1 MLPVSLCIDFGN
13 TNLKAALFFGDRM
26 AEKFIF
32 KESEAI
38 PTFER
43 IMTLH
48 RPEMAILSSVVN
60 YNKEIE
66 SYLSRNTKL
75 TVLSVQTKLPFLNAY
90 GSPETLGHD
99 RLALVAGLCKK
110 FPGEDSLVISI
121 GTCITYNFLAKNNAF
136 RGGAIS
142 PGVDMRLKAMY
153 EHTDK
158 LPLVDREGYFSILG
172 YDTDTSIRSGAI
184 NGIASEI
191 DGMLDRYETQYGKIN
206 AVLTGGDALF
216 FESRLKN
223 RIFADTNFLFKGLY
237 AILEHNQH

>member
-1 MLPVSLCIDFGN
+1 M
-13 TNLKAALFFGDRM
+13 KAALFFGDRM
-26 AEKFIF
+26 AEKYTF

-38 PTFER
+38 ATFER
-43 IMTLH
+43 ILTLH
-48 RPEMAILSSVVN
+48 NPQKAILSSVVN
-60 YNKEIE
+60 HNKEIE
-66 SYLSRNTKL
+66 QYLSKVTAL
-75 TVLSVQTKLPFLNAY
+75 TILNSQTKLPFLNAY

-99 RLALVAGLCKK
+99 RLALVAALSKK

-142 PGVDMRLKAMY
+142 PGVDMRLKAMH
-153 EHTDK
+153 EHTDQ
-158 LPLVDREGYFSILG
+158 LPLVDREGHFSILG

-191 DGMLDRYETQYGKIN
+191 DGMIDRFETQYGKIN

-237 AILEHNQH
+237 AILEHNNS